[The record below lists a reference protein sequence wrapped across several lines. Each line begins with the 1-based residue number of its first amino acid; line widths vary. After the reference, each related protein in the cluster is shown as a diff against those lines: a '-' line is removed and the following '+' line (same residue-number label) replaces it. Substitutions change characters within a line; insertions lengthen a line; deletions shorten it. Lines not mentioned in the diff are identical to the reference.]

1 MFPHSLIGAAALQ
14 QMLHHHHHHH
24 FPTPMEQ
31 RSRWKPNIEVAPN
44 CPRCASTNT
53 KFCYYNNYSLSQ
65 PRYFCKACRR
75 YWTKGGS
82 LRNVPVGGGCR
93 KNRRGKSSSR
103 HHPTQR
109 SFNSA
114 SEDTESS
121 LDDAHPN
128 NNGSREIDMALVF
141 AKFLNPKQQVAEDHN
156 GSSSSNNYLTPESV
170 ETESDIAAVQSQNRG
185 SSDLVLEEFDADAV
199 VGIGNF
205 GREELSLGEINELE
219 RLLGVCGDE
228 DGLWCDATLSSS
240 VTWELPVKEMPLQEL
255 EYSMPLLNENDDQLL
270 PITSSSTMNSMSD
283 TCWSTWSSFDP
294 STMEVF
300 SSTP

>member
-1 MFPHSLIGAAALQ
+1 MFPHTLITAAALQ
-14 QMLHHHHHHH
+14 HMLQHHHH

-103 HHPTQR
+103 HNQTQR
-109 SFNSA
+109 SFVSA
-114 SEDTESS
+114 SSDDTESS
-121 LDDAHPN
+121 PEDAHRN

-141 AKFLNPKQQVAEDHN
+141 AKFLNPKQNVGEDN
-156 GSSSSNNYLTPESV
+156 NASSSSNNYFTPPGV
-170 ETESDIAAVQSQNRG
+170 QTENDIAVVQSPNKG
-185 SSDLVLEEFDADAV
+185 LSSDPVIVDSDAV
-199 VGIGNF
+199 VAIENF
-205 GREELSLGEINELE
+205 GREELSLGEIDELE
-219 RLLGVCGDE
+219 KLLGVSGDE

-240 VTWELPVKEMPLQEL
+240 VTWEAPVKEMQLQEL
-255 EYSMPLLNENDDQLL
+255 EYSMPLNENDAQLL
-270 PITSSSTMNSMSD
+270 PITSASTLHSMSD
-283 TCWSTWSSFDP
+283 TCWSTWSSFDL
-294 STMEVF
+294 SAMEVF

>member
-1 MFPHSLIGAAALQ
+1 MFPHTLISASALQ
-14 QMLHHHHHHH
+14 QMLHHHHHHHH

-103 HHPTQR
+103 HPQTQR
-109 SFNSA
+109 SFTSA
-114 SEDTESS
+114 SDDTESS

-141 AKFLNPKQQVAEDHN
+141 AKFLNPKQNVGEDN
-156 GSSSSNNYLTPESV
+156 SGSSSSNNYLTPSV
-170 ETESDIAAVQSQNRG
+170 QTESDTALAQSPNKG
-185 SSDLVLEEFDADAV
+185 LPDPVIVDSDSDAV
-199 VGIGNF
+199 VAIENF
-205 GREELSLGEINELE
+205 GREELSLGEIDELE

-240 VTWELPVKEMPLQEL
+240 VTWEPPVKEMQLQEL
-255 EYSMPLLNENDDQLL
+255 EYSMPLNESDEQLL
-270 PITSSSTMNSMSD
+270 PMTYASTVNSMSD
-283 TCWSTWSSFDP
+283 TCWSTWGSFDL